1 MIGLA
6 PALFYAGQR
15 YIDYSIRLDTRSFL
29 FSSGALLAIALLGA
43 AIPLSDA
50 WRRRIVPALHGS
62 RATRSSRW
70 LGVLVVTQMALVTGV
85 ACSAGLLWRSVEKLS
100 QIRPAMDPDRRMLLV
115 NGFFE
120 GAGPAALPRIETLS
134 EGLARLPGV
143 QRVGWTRRVMLSGS
157 GGGAMVDVD
166 VPRQPKRPVP
176 YNQVS
181 PGYFAATGARV
192 LSGRAFTTADSP
204 GATPVVM
211 ANALFV
217 RRFLSNANPLGA
229 WIKISGVD
237 RQIVGVV
244 EDGPHNHL
252 REEPQPYLYFPFAQK
267 PVPYFTWMIESSAD
281 PARLAAAA
289 RAFLRGADA
298 TYTLT
303 SIRTLAEHMRDARS
317 DQQLAATVS
326 GALAVAGLLLAAAG
340 LFGVTLFAVTRR
352 TPEFGVRVAMGASP
366 GRLLRQV
373 LREAALRVAIA
384 LPLGWAL
391 TYGGRQA
398 IAKLLTGS
406 RPTTRGPSR

>member
-1 MIGLA
+1 MRIGEFGEGGLWQKLESNTAMLAIIVLLVLIAAANLSNLRLVENESRRHETGVRLALGAGHLDLARQHLAETLLLCGAATGLGLLLARWLIGLA

-15 YIDYSIRLDTRSFL
+15 YIDYGIRLDTRSFL

-62 RATRSSRW
+62 RTTRSSRW

-143 QRVGWTRRVMLSGS
+143 QRVGWARRVMLSGS
-157 GGGAMVDVD
+157 GGGAMVDVE

-192 LSGRAFTTADSP
+192 LSGRPFTDSGQP
-204 GATPVVM
+204 RRDSRRDGERA
-211 ANALFV
+211 V
-217 RRFLSNANPLGA
+217 R
-229 WIKISGVD
+229 
-237 RQIVGVV
+237 
-244 EDGPHNHL
+244 
-252 REEPQPYLYFPFAQK
+252 
-267 PVPYFTWMIESSAD
+267 
-281 PARLAAAA
+281 AA
-289 RAFLRGADA
+289 
-298 TYTLT
+298 
-303 SIRTLAEHMRDARS
+303 I
-317 DQQLAATVS
+317 
-326 GALAVAGLLLAAAG
+326 
-340 LFGVTLFAVTRR
+340 
-352 TPEFGVRVAMGASP
+352 PE
-366 GRLLRQV
+366 
-373 LREAALRVAIA
+373 
-384 LPLGWAL
+384 
-391 TYGGRQA
+391 
-398 IAKLLTGS
+398 
-406 RPTTRGPSR
+406 